1 MMFKLRDSVE
11 KRTDLLGVYL

>member
-1 MMFKLRDSVE
+1 MFKLRDSVE